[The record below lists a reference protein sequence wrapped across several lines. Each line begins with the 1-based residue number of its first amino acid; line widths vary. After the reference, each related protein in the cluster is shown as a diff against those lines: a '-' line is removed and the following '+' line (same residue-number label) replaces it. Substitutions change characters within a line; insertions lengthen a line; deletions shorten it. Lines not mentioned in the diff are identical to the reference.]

1 MITCIGEGSSIDTL
15 SFSAVNPGIR
25 KPNSMKLYRTTA
37 RPSFSLVLSGVSTSI
52 LDRQYRQYP
61 IAVTP
66 RNSWC
71 AAACAVMVRCLQPHL
86 KLVQS
91 VLFCNMDAK
100 ADPSNPVLV
109 DLIEELES
117 SDADVYREAAEFLGK
132 VNRDRPE
139 VNLSDLDRNTEEGD
153 TVVVPGKLL
162 GSGTLG
168 HELEI
173 AAFKASR
180 SARQAADEVGS
191 FVHIEDLVEE
201 RPDGEG
207 VEIVV

>member
-1 MITCIGEGSSIDTL
+1 
-15 SFSAVNPGIR
+15 
-25 KPNSMKLYRTTA
+25 
-37 RPSFSLVLSGVSTSI
+37 
-52 LDRQYRQYP
+52 
-61 IAVTP
+61 
-66 RNSWC
+66 
-71 AAACAVMVRCLQPHL
+71 
-86 KLVQS
+86 
-91 VLFCNMDAK
+91 MDAK

-109 DLIEELES
+109 DLIEDLRS

-153 TVVVPGKLL
+153 IVVVPGKLL

-168 HELEI
+168 HDLEV

-180 SARQAADEVGS
+180 PARQAANEVGD
-191 FVHIEDLVEE
+191 FMHIEDLVEE

>member
-1 MITCIGEGSSIDTL
+1 
-15 SFSAVNPGIR
+15 
-25 KPNSMKLYRTTA
+25 
-37 RPSFSLVLSGVSTSI
+37 
-52 LDRQYRQYP
+52 
-61 IAVTP
+61 
-66 RNSWC
+66 
-71 AAACAVMVRCLQPHL
+71 
-86 KLVQS
+86 
-91 VLFCNMDAK
+91 MDAK

-153 TVVVPGKLL
+153 TVVVPGKVL
-162 GSGTLG
+162 GSGNLG

-180 SARQAADEVGS
+180 SAKQAANEVGD
-191 FVHIEDLVEE
+191 FMHIEELVEE
-201 RPDGEG
+201 RPDGEE

>member
-1 MITCIGEGSSIDTL
+1 MS
-15 SFSAVNPGIR
+15 
-25 KPNSMKLYRTTA
+25 
-37 RPSFSLVLSGVSTSI
+37 LSG
-52 LDRQYRQYP
+52 
-61 IAVTP
+61 
-66 RNSWC
+66 
-71 AAACAVMVRCLQPHL
+71 LQPHL
-86 KLVQS
+86 KLGQLL
-91 VLFCNMDAK
+91 LFCNMDAK

-117 SDADVYREAAEFLGK
+117 SDANVYREAAEFLGK

-168 HELEI
+168 HELEV

-180 SARQAADEVGS
+180 SARQAADEAGE
-191 FVHIEDLVEE
+191 FTYIENLVEE

-207 VEIVV
+207 VKIVV